1 MKFEEIRAENI
12 VKVVR
17 YHTTMKSWD
26 SDNKNEH
33 IIGVQLNGEATHTFS
48 HGEFVIRKNCI
59 YFLNQKDNYH
69 VELNTP
75 ERTEAFSF
83 HFTSPSPIE
92 TNSFC
97 IQLSDS
103 TKFVSILQK
112 ADTAYKSGD
121 EFTML
126 SLFYQLCAE
135 FVRIREKTQSPHD
148 RRAIAAKNYMDLH
161 FHEQDCLRKAIEQS
175 QVSERHFNNL
185 FRDAFHITPNCYIT
199 SKKIEHAKNLL
210 SIDGLHLAGIA
221 EACGFSDVYYFSKV
235 FKKETGITPGKWKYR
250 K

>member
-1 MKFEEIRAENI
+1 MKFEEVRAENI

-17 YHTTMKSWD
+17 YQTTMRSWD

-33 IIGVQLNGEATHTFS
+33 IIGVQLNGDATHTFA
-48 HGEFVIRKNCI
+48 HDEFIIRENCI

-69 VELNTP
+69 VELNTL
-75 ERTEAFSF
+75 EHTEAFSF
-83 HFTSPSPIE
+83 HFTSPVPIE
-92 TNSFC
+92 TDSFC

-103 TKFVSILQK
+103 TKFESILQK
-112 ADTAYKSGD
+112 AETAYKSGD

-148 RRAIAAKNYMDLH
+148 RRAIAAKNYMDLY
-161 FHEQDCLRKAIEQS
+161 FQEKDCLEQAVVQS
-175 QVSERHFNNL
+175 QISERHFNNI
-185 FRDAFHITPNCYIT
+185 FRDTFHITPGSYIT

-221 EACGFSDVYYFSKV
+221 EACGFSDVYYFCKV
-235 FKKETGITPGKWKYR
+235 FKKETGTTPGKWRQMK
-250 K
+250 